1 MGVGFNSNLVRA
13 DGRRAIFPGRDMQTS
28 ASPSLVRADQRFS
41 CSLSAVL
48 RPVSDAE
55 ESVSL
60 ARAVGEGDGT
70 VKITVVDASRGGIG
84 VTAPIFLPRG
94 SHVEVRIFGPRGEL
108 GVVTTRVQRVEM
120 RDRHPTYY
128 LGLAAL
134 SVGDAA
140 PVMQAVLAEV
150 RR

>member
-1 MGVGFNSNLVRA
+1 
-13 DGRRAIFPGRDMQTS
+13 MQTS

-41 CSLSAVL
+41 CSLAAVL
-48 RPVSDAE
+48 RPVPDAE

-84 VTAPIFLPRG
+84 VTSPVFLPRG

-120 RDRHPTYY
+120 RDRRPTYY
-128 LGLAAL
+128 LGLAVISAA
-134 SVGDAA
+134 DAA